1 MAYGEKTTCGLC
13 GCEIHPDQTA
23 EIEELRAEVARLRDE
38 LDEAEEI
45 IKRMM
50 FEGA

>member
-1 MAYGEKTTCGLC
+1 MANADKKITSKT
-13 GCEIHPDQTA
+13 E

-50 FEGA
+50 FEGV